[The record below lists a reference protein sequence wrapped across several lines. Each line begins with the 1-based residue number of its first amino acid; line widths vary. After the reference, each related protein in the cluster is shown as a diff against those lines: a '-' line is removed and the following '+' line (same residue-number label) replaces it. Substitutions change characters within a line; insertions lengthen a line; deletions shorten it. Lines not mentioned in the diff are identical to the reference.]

1 MSIKAKCPWYTAG
14 CFSFHA
20 TTIKQ
25 RLKDK
30 CLMKYKYEKYKYL
43 GYKISYVSSIN
54 VPVIFHANAIRS
66 FKVIVY
72 DLGPPVMLSKR
83 TLYFS

>member
-25 RLKDK
+25 RFEYK
-30 CLMKYKYEKYKYL
+30 CLMKNKYENSWLNKKLFYTHR
-43 GYKISYVSSIN
+43 N

-66 FKVIVY
+66 FKVMVY